1 MAIIIKNKRREDA
14 LLNIAQVTKIH
25 SDFYY
30 VKFSDKVYECKIRE
44 ILKKS
49 NKEIFIGDFVKFEIT
64 DEKSLTG
71 IIFDIEKRK
80 NFIPRPA
87 VANLDQIIII
97 SAIKE
102 PDFDYTQ
109 LDRYLA
115 FANLNNI
122 NAIICINK
130 TDLSSDHQKLSDIK
144 NLYESLNYKIIDVSA
159 KTKDNLDSLKNIL
172 KNKFSVFCG
181 QSGVGKSSLLNAISP
196 NLHLRVK
203 SVSTKTTRGTHTTRH
218 SEILEI
224 NLGAEKASI
233 ADTPGFSLLK
243 FDCILP
249 QNITNLFPDILEFS
263 SYCRYNNCLHLEEDG
278 CHVKN
283 NLEKIA
289 PSRYKSYKNFVEEAL
304 KYKEKLSKEGNKKE
318 TTTKTIDKSQ
328 KKIEIAKLGIKKREK
343 SRRFNKQNLVY
354 EHMED
359 EEHE

>member
-1 MAIIIKNKRREDA
+1 M
-14 LLNIAQVTKIH
+14 NIAQVTKIH

-30 VKFSDKVYECKIRE
+30 VKFSNRIYECKIRE

-49 NKEIFIGDFVKFEIT
+49 NKEIFVGDFVKFEIT
-64 DEKSLTG
+64 DNNTQHG
-71 IIFDIEKRK
+71 IIFDIEQRK

-97 SAIKE
+97 STIKE

-109 LDRYLA
+109 LDRYLT
-115 FANLNNI
+115 FAKLNNV
-122 NAIICINK
+122 NATICINK
-130 TDLSSDHQKLSDIK
+130 TDLLSDNKKLIEIK
-144 NLYESLNYKIIDVSA
+144 NIYEPLNYKVIAISA
-159 KTKDNLDSLKNIL
+159 KTKDNIDDLKDIL

-181 QSGVGKSSLLNAISP
+181 QSGVGKSSILNSLSP

-203 SVSTKTTRGTHTTRH
+203 SVSSKTTRGTHTTRH

-224 NLGAEKASI
+224 NIDNQNASI

-243 FDCILP
+243 FDCVLP

-263 SYCRYNNCLHLEEDG
+263 SYCKYNNCLHLEEGG
-278 CHVKN
+278 CQVKN
-283 NLEKIA
+283 NLDKIA
-289 PSRYKSYKNFVEEAL
+289 PSRYKSYKNFVEEAI
-304 KYKEKLSKEGNKKE
+304 KYKEKLSQEGNKKE
-318 TTTKTIDKSQ
+318 TTTKTLDKSQ

>member
-1 MAIIIKNKRREDA
+1 M
-14 LLNIAQVTKIH
+14 NIAQVTKIH

-30 VKFSDKVYECKIRE
+30 VKFSGRIYECKIRE

-64 DEKSLTG
+64 NEQSLHG

-87 VANLDQIIII
+87 VANLNQIIII

-115 FANLNNI
+115 FAKLHNI
-122 NAIICINK
+122 NATICINK
-130 TDLSSDHQKLSDIK
+130 TDLSTDSKKLSYIK
-144 NLYESLNYKIIDVSA
+144 KLYESLNYKVIEVSA
-159 KTKDNLDSLKNIL
+159 KTKDNLDALKNIL

-181 QSGVGKSSLLNAISP
+181 QSGVGKSSLLNALSP
-196 NLHLRVK
+196 DLHLRVK
-203 SVSTKTTRGTHTTRH
+203 SVSAKTTRGTHTTRH

-224 NLGAEKASI
+224 NLGKNNASI

-243 FDCILP
+243 FDCLLP
-249 QNITNLFPDILEFS
+249 KDITNLFPDILEFS
-263 SYCRYNNCLHLEEDG
+263 SFCRYNNCLHLEEDG

-283 NLEKIA
+283 NLDKIA
-289 PSRYKSYKNFVEEAL
+289 PSRYESYKTFVEEAL

-359 EEHE
+359 DEHE